1 MQFSLKHYKFL
12 KIKIHLKKNE
22 LVLLYNS
29 NDFNSKIWFTVEK
42 LLKNLNLK
50 HYKLQNKITKKVFNQ
65 SIYKKF
71 RSLIHGPIIFAIFK
85 VLPNLLFST
94 FFIIHNIL
102 TFFGIKLNKT
112 FYLLNQIKIVEF
124 LKYKITI
131 FVFHKF
137 LRKTVKFRFFEI
149 M

>member
-22 LVLLYNS
+22 LLLFYNS

-42 LLKNLNLK
+42 LLKNLNLR
-50 HYKLQNKITKKVFNQ
+50 HYTLQNKITKKVFSQ

-71 RSLIHGPIIFAIFK
+71 RSLISGPIIFAVFK
-85 VLPNLLFST
+85 VLPNLIFST
-94 FFIIHNIL
+94 FFIIQNIL

-112 FYLLNQIKIVEF
+112 FYLLNQVKIIEFIK
-124 LKYKITI
+124 YRITI
-131 FVFHKF
+131 FIFHKF
-137 LRKTVKFRFFEI
+137 LKKTVKSYFFEI

>member
-12 KIKIHLKKNE
+12 KIKIYLKKKS
-22 LVLLYNS
+22 LLLFYNS

-42 LLKNLNLK
+42 LLKNLNLR
-50 HYKLQNKITKKVFNQ
+50 HYKLQNKITKKVFSE

-71 RSLIHGPIIFAIFK
+71 RSLISGPIIFAVFK
-85 VLPNLLFST
+85 ILPNLTFST
-94 FFIIHNIL
+94 FFIIQNIL

-112 FYLLNQIKIVEF
+112 FYLLNQIRIIEF
-124 LKYKITI
+124 IKYRITI
-131 FVFHKF
+131 LILYKF
-137 LRKTVKFRFFEI
+137 FKKTIKSHFFEI